1 MRKIRP
7 VIAVLLIACTT
18 LSSCATVFGG
28 HVNAYQRT
36 RPQPGQ
42 QQRPLRVG
50 AFIADILLFWPG
62 LIVDF
67 ATCAIYRPQPHD
79 APPDVPP
86 AAPVPVTTGT
96 SN

>member
-1 MRKIRP
+1 MKKIRP
-7 VIAVLLIACTT
+7 AIAILLIACT

-42 QQRPLRVG
+42 QQRPLRV
-50 AFIADILLFWPG
+50 AALVADIVLFWPG

-67 ATCAIYRPQPHD
+67 ATGAIYRPEPHNT
-79 APPDVPP
+79 PP
-86 AAPVPVTTGT
+86 ATPPATPASASTG
-96 SN
+96 N

>member
-7 VIAVLLIACTT
+7 AIAIFFIICT

-36 RPQPGQ
+36 KPVEGQ
-42 QQRPLRVG
+42 ETRPLRVG
-50 AFIADILLFWPG
+50 AFIADVLLFWPG

-67 ATCAIYRPQPHD
+67 ATCAIYRPNPPDD
-79 APPDVPP
+79 APAPP
-86 AAPVPVTTGT
+86 AKTAGKGS